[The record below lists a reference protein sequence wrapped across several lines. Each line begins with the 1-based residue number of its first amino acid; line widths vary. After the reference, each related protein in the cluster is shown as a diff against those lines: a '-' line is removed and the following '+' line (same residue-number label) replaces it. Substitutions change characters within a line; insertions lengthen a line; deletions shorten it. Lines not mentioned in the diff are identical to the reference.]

1 MQVTE
6 PDGLAIARR
15 IHARDVSLWSQE
27 PQTQSA
33 IRQRLGWLDT
43 PAWLKSN
50 QNKLCDWAGSIQ
62 ARGFERAVLLG
73 MGGSSL
79 AAEVLARVFGACG
92 SGLPVVVLDDTHPD
106 AVLAVAQNGD
116 LGKTLFVA
124 SSKSGN
130 TAEVSALLA
139 YFWAALESK
148 GIRGGANFVAVTDDG
163 SPLAKLARD
172 REFDRCFLN
181 PVDIGGRY
189 SALSAFGMVPAA
201 LLGLDLDRL
210 QASADSAHGNSNPDL
225 ASADHSA
232 LALGRMMGRAAA
244 EGRDKLTVLLS
255 PELAPFAGW
264 VEQLVAESTGK
275 SGVGIVPITGE
286 SLPTEAY
293 GNDRMFA
300 VLMLEGDQTLQ
311 AESDAIEAAG
321 HPLFRQ
327 SLKDIYELG
336 GAFFHWQFAVAVAGA
351 VLGVNPFDEPDVNRS
366 KANAVCLLDDPEAGD
381 SSELVTVLAQDQN
394 IVLRGV
400 TASTP
405 GESGIRAQ
413 LGLFLRSIEPGDYL
427 CLLPYLYRD
436 EPLQRS
442 LYDLVE
448 VLKSALKV
456 PVTLNPGPR
465 YLHSTG
471 QLHKGGANCGVFVI
485 LRSGSEID
493 LEIPEASYTFGDLNR
508 AQAEGDF
515 VTLAQ
520 AGRRVLLVDL
530 IGSPRRAL
538 QGLVEAATQIVTC

>member
-1 MQVTE
+1 MTD
-6 PDGLAIARR
+6 PDGLAVARR
-15 IHARDVSLWSQE
+15 IHTRDASLWSLE
-27 PQTQSA
+27 PQSQSA
-33 IRQRLGWLDT
+33 IRQRLGWLDA

-50 QNKLCDWAGSIQ
+50 RDKLCDWAGSIQ

-79 AAEVLARVFGACG
+79 GAEMLAQVFGTCG

-106 AVLAVAQNGD
+106 AVLAVAQSGE

-124 SSKSGN
+124 SSKSGT

-139 YFWAALESK
+139 YFWAALESQ
-148 GIRGGANFVAVTDDG
+148 GVRAGANFVAITDDG
-163 SPLAKLARD
+163 SPLAKLACD
-172 REFDRCFLN
+172 RGFDQCFLN
-181 PVDIGGRY
+181 PADIGGRY

-201 LLGLDLDRL
+201 LLGVDLARL
-210 QASADSAHGNSNPDL
+210 QASADAALDSSHPDL
-225 ASADHSA
+225 NSGDYSA
-232 LALGRMMGRAAA
+232 LALGMLMGCAALN
-244 EGRDKLTVLLS
+244 GRDKLTLLLS
-255 PELAPFAGW
+255 PELAPFASW
-264 VEQLVAESTGK
+264 IEQLVAESTGK
-275 SGVGIVPITGE
+275 AGVGIVPITGE
-286 SLPTEAY
+286 SLPIEAY
-293 GNDRMFA
+293 GEDRMFVA
-300 VLMLEGDQTLQ
+300 VMLEGDQALQ

-321 HPLFRQ
+321 YPLFRH
-327 SLKDIYELG
+327 SLKNVYELG

-366 KANAVCLLDDPEAGD
+366 KANTVRLLSDPGAED
-381 SSELVTVLAQDQN
+381 TSELVTVLAQDQN

-400 TASTP
+400 AASTP
-405 GESGIRAQ
+405 GESGVRAQ

-436 EPLQRS
+436 EPLQRF
-442 LYDLVE
+442 LYDLVD

-485 LRSGSEID
+485 LRSQPEID

-515 VTLAQ
+515 VTLAE
-520 AGRRVLLVDL
+520 AGRRVLQVDL